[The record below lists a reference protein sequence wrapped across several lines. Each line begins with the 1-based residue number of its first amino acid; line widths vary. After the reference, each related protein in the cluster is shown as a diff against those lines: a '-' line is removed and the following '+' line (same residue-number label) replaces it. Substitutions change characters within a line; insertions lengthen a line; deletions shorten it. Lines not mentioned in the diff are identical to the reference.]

1 MADHLFDVREFLAHV
16 ESANAEE
23 LTDILA
29 RPKKEEEEA
38 LRFHLGDERYQ
49 RMRGM
54 AMRQRMKSRSD
65 RAARKKEGNVVV
77 LHGIMGS
84 ELSVINPTSPVN
96 LLWVSYWSLMV
107 RGWVSRLLLGEDGL
121 KGEYD
126 VRATGIMKKYYG
138 ELILALNERWNT
150 RAFWYDWRKD
160 LNVAADELNAQ
171 IGSWFGDDTPVHLVA
186 HSMGGLVARTFIK
199 RHPKRWAAMLD
210 TKPGGK
216 LGGRLV
222 MFGTPNHGSFVVP
235 QIITG
240 LEPLVRKLA
249 KFDLRNGLDD
259 VLRVVNTFVGT
270 YQMLPSPLLN
280 ESYERFY
287 KPETYGELNVP
298 EKLLKNALGHHE
310 LLSDVVD
317 TKRMVYV
324 AGDNQITFS
333 GIKDWERLNSI
344 DAYDVTRKG
353 DGRVTHELGLLKD
366 ADGNAVKTYYIEE
379 NHGDLP
385 RNLTILS
392 SIEELLETGSTKQ
405 LKQGA
410 GVTRGSQ
417 DESDA
422 DKLAM
427 LKELEEER
435 KADEKSFAG
444 AISRLG
450 GVDSAL
456 RARGL
461 SPSELGS
468 IDVDLISRGIGPL
481 SPNRLSIEEV
491 RIEESLVRGFLAST
505 GPNKRGADDRPKVE
519 GEDVGISIGLVLDDI
534 GRVQDNNRANTK
546 SHPIDAISVGHYLGV
561 RPQDAELALDRAI
574 SKALPGKVG
583 EKDAEVAEADRLL
596 TQYTD
601 RGIIRGELGQP
612 FFLNDPRAKVGARS
626 AGRVIAVAGMGVPGR
641 FGMPELT
648 VTVRELCW
656 SLGRLGKKH
665 LATVLIGSGAGNLSI
680 PDSISGWV
688 RGIRYALSG
697 SPHDK
702 DRQLERIT
710 LVEFD
715 PRRIKAIQ
723 EALEKAIAAENNR
736 PDINSRL
743 KITYHG
749 LTEKEL
755 NELAPMI
762 EEKNKQQWEKQQQQ
776 QQTGKLESLVPT
788 RMTVEMNEGNFRF
801 GAITETASIPE
812 REILLDQALVR
823 QANDELAAEAM
834 PDGQLERGRFL
845 EGLIIPKD
853 FRPAMSSNSPLVMM
867 LDATTARIHW
877 EAMAQPDSLPV
888 PGGSGKQVEYED
900 NFLGTS
906 RGFTRQLRTT
916 FAPPP
921 EPPPP
926 PRRVLRVL
934 VVADPAANAPLA
946 GAEEEGL
953 EVAELFES
961 FNKVWNLPDNRVEVV
976 RLSGP
981 REATRTNVLRELMLR
996 SYDVLHYAGH
1006 CFYNHENPSAS
1017 GWIFGKDEYLT
1028 ANELNRI
1035 DRVPKFVFS
1044 NACESGVTP
1053 ERAERR
1059 SVELAPSFAE
1069 AFFKRGVSNFVCTA
1083 WPVDDVAARQFAIT
1097 LYSNLLGLAES
1108 PDQPNRYE
1116 RASAAPDYMPDYMHA
1131 AMRKARIAIAH
1142 TPNGIQTWG
1151 AYQHYGNPYLRFF
1164 DWETL
1169 RRKNDS
1175 DAAKP
1180 REVR

>member
-96 LLWVSYWSLMV
+96 LLWVSYWSLLV

-210 TKPGGK
+210 AKPGGK

-222 MFGTPNHGSFVVP
+222 MLGTPNHGSFVVP

-287 KPETYGELNVP
+287 EPETYGELNVP

-379 NHGDLP
+379 SHGDLP
-385 RNLTILS
+385 RNSTILS

-461 SPSELGS
+461 SPSELES
-468 IDVDLISRGIGPL
+468 IDVALISRGIGPL

-491 RIEESLVRGFLAST
+491 RAEESLVRGFLAST

-534 GRVQDNNRANTK
+534 GRVQDNNRANRK

-583 EKDAEVAEADRLL
+583 EKDAEVVEADRLL

-665 LATVLIGSGAGNLSI
+665 LATVLIGSGNGNLSI
-680 PDSISGWV
+680 PDAISGWV
-688 RGIRYALSG
+688 RGVRHALSG

-710 LVEFD
+710 FVEFD
-715 PRRIKAIQ
+715 PRRIKAMQ
-723 EALEKAIAAENNR
+723 EALEKAIAAEDNK
-736 PDINSRL
+736 PDINSSL

-749 LTEKEL
+749 LTVKEL
-755 NELAPMI
+755 DELAPMI
-762 EEKNKQQWEKQQQQ
+762 EEKNKQQWERQQQQ

-812 REILLDQALVR
+812 REIPLDQALVR
-823 QANDELAAEAM
+823 QANDELAAEAR

-1116 RASAAPDYMPDYMHA
+1116 RASPAPDYMPDYMHA